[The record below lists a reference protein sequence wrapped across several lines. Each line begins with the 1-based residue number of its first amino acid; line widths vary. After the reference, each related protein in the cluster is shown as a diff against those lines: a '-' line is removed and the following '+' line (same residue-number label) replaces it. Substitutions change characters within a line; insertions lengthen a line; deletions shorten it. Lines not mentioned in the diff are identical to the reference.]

1 MSASSIKCSACS
13 KEVLASEQPFVCVE
27 VKDRS
32 CITVAMETAN
42 ENIANVICLVHE
54 ECLDK
59 FEELVATG
67 VYSAPNSN

>member
-13 KEVLASEQPFVCVE
+13 KDVVASEQPFVCVE

-32 CITVAMETAN
+32 CITVAMETVT
-42 ENIANVICLVHE
+42 ENTAEVICLVHE

-67 VYSAPNSN
+67 VYSALNSN